1 MIIVREEEPAK
12 HMMGP
17 SPAIAPTAEGAGFVK
32 TGIFASIGILF
43 LILDPPFDPDF
54 DPDLQLGG
62 SQPSSAFLFWQ
73 FLPRA
78 RYSQV
83 TVLRA

>member
-1 MIIVREEEPAK
+1 M
-12 HMMGP
+12 
-17 SPAIAPTAEGAGFVK
+17 AEGADFVK
-32 TGIFASIGILF
+32 TGIFSSIGILF
-43 LILDPPFDPDF
+43 LILDPDFDPDF
-54 DPDLQLGG
+54 QLGG

-83 TVLRA
+83 PHS